1 MAKFNPK
8 IDFSGLTAQFSGL
21 QGRHPGLWPGLPRV
35 ALLAGLA
42 AVVLGVAYASYWRG
56 QLEELDKQVRD
67 EQQLKQEFTFKMK
80 QAINLD
86 VLRNQKEQ
94 VSQYVSQL
102 EKQLPSKA
110 EMDALLSDINQ
121 AGVGRGLQFE
131 LFKPGQVVVKDYYAE
146 LPIAIKLS
154 GNYHDFG
161 SFTSDLANLPRIV
174 TLHNMQITLP
184 DRQANSTGPGPLA
197 MEAIAKTFRYLDPE
211 EIAEQRRQAAAAKKG
226 NNANKG
232 AAK

>member
-1 MAKFNPK
+1 
-8 IDFSGLTAQFSGL
+8 
-21 QGRHPGLWPGLPRV
+21 
-35 ALLAGLA
+35 
-42 AVVLGVAYASYWRG
+42 WRG

-121 AGVGRGLQFE
+121 AGIGRGLQFE
-131 LFKPGQVVVKDYYAE
+131 LFKPGQATVKEYYAE
-146 LPIAIKLS
+146 LPITIKITGS
-154 GNYHDFG
+154 YHDIG
-161 SFTSDLANLPRIV
+161 QFTSDIAHLPRIV
-174 TLHNMQITLP
+174 TLNDMNVSTDQKSSTLTLETT
-184 DRQANSTGPGPLA
+184 D
-197 MEAIAKTFRYLDPE
+197 KTFRYLDQE
-211 EIAEQRRQAAAAKKG
+211 EINAQHAQKAA
-226 NNANKG
+226 ANKG
-232 AAK
+232 RRR